1 MPDMILAG
9 DVGATKTWFALY
21 EDGASPRRPHAE
33 AKLPSANAAS
43 LEKLT
48 HEFLTLTRAAMP
60 LRAVF
65 GVAGP
70 VVDNRCEATNLPWI
84 VSGATM
90 SAALGGAEV
99 TLLNDLEAAG
109 FGIGTLGAE
118 DLESLQ
124 RGQAETGN
132 RALVAAGTGLGESIL
147 VWDGERHRPS
157 PSEGGHADWA
167 PNDAL
172 EDELL
177 VWLRARFGHVSKER
191 LLSGPGLADLYRFYS
206 ETGRGA
212 EPHGARER
220 FENATDPAAFVTDQA
235 LQESNPRAWL
245 VVEKWVECYGAE
257 AGNLALTALAI
268 GGVYVGGGIAPH
280 ILPLLRDGRFVR
292 AFNAKG
298 RMKPLLEKIPIAVVL
313 DARSALWGAAAVALG
328 TATAPERTPI
338 G

>member
-1 MPDMILAG
+1 MILAG
-9 DVGATKTWFALY
+9 DAGGTKTWFALY
-21 EDGASPRRPHAE
+21 EEGSSPRRPQAE
-33 AKLPSANAAS
+33 AKLPSASAPS
-43 LEKLT
+43 LENLT
-48 HEFLTLTRAAMP
+48 REFLTRTRAP
-60 LRAVF
+60 KLRRAVF

-70 VVDNRCEATNLPWI
+70 VVDDRTETTNLPWT
-84 VSGATM
+84 VNAASM
-90 SAALGGAEV
+90 SAALAGAEV
-99 TLLNDLEAAG
+99 TLLNDLAAAG
-109 FGIGTLGAE
+109 WGIGTLGAE
-118 DLESLQ
+118 DVEVLKP
-124 RGQAETGN
+124 GQPETGN

-177 VWLRARFGHVSKER
+177 SWLRARYGHVSKER
-191 LLSGPGLADLYRFYS
+191 VLSGPGLADLYRFFC

-212 EPHGARER
+212 EPAGARER
-220 FENATDPAAFVTDQA
+220 FENSNEPAAFVSGEA
-235 LQESNPRAWL
+235 LAGSNQRARL

-257 AGNLALTALAI
+257 AGNLSLAALAI

-280 ILPLLRDGRFVR
+280 VLPVLRDGRFAR

-298 RMKPLLEKIPIAVVL
+298 RLTPLLERIPVAVVL

-328 TATAPERTPI
+328 TAMAPERAPI
-338 G
+338 R